1 MIRRP
6 GRKRVDDISPSR
18 YIPHVHVRDNRL
30 KTTKVRARFVGHN
43 GVFVEGDCLDVLANM
58 RSNSVDLAFLDP
70 PFNIRK
76 QYDRDDFDD
85 DVEPEIYKGL
95 FRTWV
100 LEVIRV
106 LRPGGALF
114 IYHLPKFL
122 IDLGAWLNSIHLV
135 DYKAWI
141 ALKMKSGFPIRGRI
155 HPAHYGLL
163 YYTKTGEKAKPTFN
177 VVRQRSPKC
186 RKCSALVRDYGGYLE
201 KYKKFEF
208 EGDVWVQI
216 SDFWEDTRPASH
228 DKLRDSKI
236 NELPLQISERA
247 ILIASKRGDVV
258 LDCFAG
264 GGSTLHAAERNGRKW
279 IGIDVASYKSSLNR
293 IKGFLVDEE
302 TSTPGTRLQSCFR
315 KEFVRAALT
324 IDPDSKTRPV
334 KRAKAI
340 TGAKGDKFR
349 SNSMVFEMLPAGRNG
364 ATRQTT

>member
-18 YIPHVHVRDNRL
+18 YISHVRVRDNRL
-30 KTTKVRARFVGHN
+30 TTTKVRARFVGYN

-58 RSNSVDLAFLDP
+58 RSNSVNLVFLDP

-95 FRTWV
+95 CRTWI
-100 LEVIRV
+100 LEAIRV

-141 ALKMKSGFPIRGRI
+141 ALKMKSGFPIKGRI

-163 YYTKTGEKAKPTFN
+163 YYTKTSGNPTFN

-186 RKCSALVRDYGGYLE
+186 RRCSALVRDYGGYRD
-201 KYKKFEF
+201 KYKKYEY
-208 EGDVWVQI
+208 EGDVWIQI

-236 NELPLQISERA
+236 NELPLQIAERA
-247 ILIASKRGDVV
+247 ILLASKRGDVI

-279 IGIDVASYKSSLNR
+279 IGIDVASYKSSLSR
-293 IKGFLVDEE
+293 IKAFLVDDE
-302 TSTPGTRLQSCFR
+302 TSTPGTRIQSCFT
-315 KEFVRAALT
+315 KQFVRAALT
-324 IDPDSKTRPV
+324 IDPASKTRPI
-334 KRAKAI
+334 KRVHAI
-340 TGAKGDKFR
+340 KNISGDKFR
-349 SNSMVFEMLPAGRNG
+349 SNSRIFEVLPSSRNG
-364 ATRQTT
+364 STHKAQ